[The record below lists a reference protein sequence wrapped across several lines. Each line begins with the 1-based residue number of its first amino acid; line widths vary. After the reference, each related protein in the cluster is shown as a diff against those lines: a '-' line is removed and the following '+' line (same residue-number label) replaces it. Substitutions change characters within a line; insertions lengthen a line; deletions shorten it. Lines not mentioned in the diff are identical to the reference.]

1 MKKFLSTFV
10 AALSLLGGSA
20 AMAQQ
25 MPQMPP
31 LPMDP
36 AVRYGQ
42 LPNGLTYY
50 IRHNDLPEQHAEFFI
65 AQRVGSVLEED
76 SQRGLAHFLE
86 HMAFN
91 GTKNFPGK
99 NMLDYLQRH
108 GVKFGTNVNA
118 YTSID
123 ETVYNISDVPTDPTQ
138 HPGIVD
144 SCLLMLHDWSG
155 YISLLD
161 EEIESERGVI
171 HEEWRS
177 RNSPMLRMYDVI
189 LPKLLPGNRYA
200 DRMPIGKTLG
210 ENHLGVVDDFKPQEL
225 RDYYQKWYRP
235 DLQGIFVVGDVDV
248 DEVEQ
253 KITTLWSDIHVPEG
267 APERVYFP
275 VEDNV
280 EPLVAVASDPEQA
293 QNVLLICYKSDPM
306 PDEMKLTQM
315 GYITDIIENI
325 ISSALNQRLQEL
337 VLKADAPYL
346 GSEVGFGKYLLAKTK
361 DAFEVDVVFQDN
373 EWQKGLNAAMQ
384 VVLSAVQYGFTDA
397 EIERVKAEMLSRI
410 ENAYNERD
418 KRKNRQLV
426 SEIQRHYLSAEPMP
440 GLELEYQMTQQMLPM
455 FNAAMINQVA
465 QQMVTPE
472 NVALCIFGQ
481 QKESNQ
487 LPTEA
492 ELLAAYNAALQQEIK
507 PYEEKLSGIK
517 LLPAPPTAKGAIAR
531 MEDGQFGSK
540 VWTLNN
546 GIKVVYKVTDFK
558 QDQVLFEAYSDGGY
572 RTDLS
577 QPVAVRNL
585 LENIYSLG
593 GLGEF
598 SVSDLPKVLA
608 GKRAS
613 VGVNIS
619 ANSEYLEGSAAPKD
633 LRCLFE
639 QIYLTFT
646 APRYDEEA
654 AQALYNQIESQYKM
668 LEGNPDKIMSD
679 SLTLTMYRGQ
689 KDMAPM
695 QLEDLKAIDYK
706 RDFETAKKRFANAA
720 DFTFYFVGNVNEDS
734 LRVMCEEY
742 FGALPV
748 SKEREQRPS
757 EVMPTRGTREN
768 RFDLPMQQAKTSVYN
783 FFYLFD
789 QPYTL
794 KDALMTNMVG
804 QITSIVFT
812 ETIREREGGVYSPG
826 AQAGFNH
833 RTGVQTMI
841 YLFDTGADKR
851 EHIENVAFAEFKK
864 MGDEGVPADAFQ
876 KVHDYLVKQHEEQ
889 LKENSYWLN
898 QIEAFD
904 QNGWNDVDGWN
915 EALDSITLED
925 IQQLIKRFCNEADRV
940 QFVANGVE
948 VK

>member
-1 MKKFLSTFV
+1 
-10 AALSLLGGSA
+10 
-20 AMAQQ
+20 MAQQ

-76 SQRGLAHFLE
+76 NQRGLAHFLE

-99 NMLDYLQRH
+99 AMLDYLQRH

-155 YISLLD
+155 YIALED
-161 EEIESERGVI
+161 DEIESERGVI

-177 RNSPMLRMYDVI
+177 RNSAMLRMYDVI
-189 LPKLLPGNRYA
+189 LPKLLPNNRYN

-210 ENHLGVVDDFKPQEL
+210 ENHLGVVDDFKPNEL
-225 RDYYQKWYRP
+225 RDYYKAWYRP
-235 DLQGIFVVGDVDV
+235 DLQGIFIVGDVDV
-248 DEVEQ
+248 DAVEQ
-253 KITTLWSDIHVPEG
+253 KINELWSDIHVPEN

-275 VEDNV
+275 VEDND

-293 QNVLLICYKSDPM
+293 QNVMLVCYKSDKM
-306 PDEMKLTQM
+306 PDEMHLTQM
-315 GYITDIIENI
+315 GYIQDVIENI

-346 GSEVGFGKYLLAKTK
+346 GAGAEFGNYLLAKTK

-373 EWQKGLNAAMQ
+373 QWKKGLEAAMG

-397 EIERVKAEMLSRI
+397 EIERVKAEFLSQM

-426 SEIQRHYLSAEPMP
+426 SEIQRHYLQAEPMP
-440 GLELEYQMTQQMLPM
+440 GIELEYQMVQQMLPM
-455 FNAAMINQVA
+455 FSAAMINQVA
-465 QQMVTPE
+465 QQLVTPN
-472 NVALCIFGQ
+472 NVALCVLGQ
-481 QKESNQ
+481 QKEGNV

-492 ELLAAYNAALQQEIK
+492 ELLEAYKAALQQEVK

-517 LLPAPPTAKGAIAR
+517 LLPAPPTQKTKIAKT
-531 MEDGQFGSK
+531 EDGIFGSK
-540 VWTLNN
+540 VWTLDN
-546 GIKVVYKVTDFK
+546 GIKVVWKQTDYKK
-558 QDQVLFEAYSDGGY
+558 DQVLFEAFSQGGT

-577 QPVAVRNL
+577 QPKVVREL
-585 LENIYSLG
+585 MENIYSHG
-593 GLGEF
+593 GIGEF
-598 SVSDLPKVLA
+598 STTDLPKVLA

-613 VGVNIS
+613 VGVNIGT
-619 ANSEYLEGSAAPKD
+619 NSEYLQGSAAPKD
-633 LRCLFE
+633 IRSLFE
-639 QIYLTFT
+639 QVYLYFT

-654 AQALYNQIESQYKM
+654 ATALMNQLESQFKM

-679 SLTLTMYRGQ
+679 SLTMTLYAGQ
-689 KDMAPM
+689 KDMVPL
-695 QLEDLKAIDYK
+695 QLADLKDVNFK
-706 RDFETAKKRFANAA
+706 RDFEVAKKRFANAA
-720 DFTFYFVGNVNEDS
+720 DFTFYFVGNVDEDS

-742 FGALPV
+742 LGGLPV
-748 SKEREQRPS
+748 SAAREQRPA
-757 EVMPTRGTREN
+757 EVMPTRGSRQN

-789 QPYTL
+789 QKYNL
-794 KDALMTNMVG
+794 KDAIMTNMVG

-826 AQAGFNH
+826 AQAGFSQL
-833 RTGVQTMI
+833 TGTQTMI
-841 YLFDTGADKR
+841 YLFDTGADKL
-851 EHIENVAFAEFKK
+851 EHIEKVAFDEFKK
-864 MGDEGVPADAFQ
+864 MADEGVPADAFQ
-876 KVHDYLVKQHEEQ
+876 KVHDYLAKQHEEQ
-889 LKENSYWLN
+889 LKENSYWRD
-898 QIEAFD
+898 QIQTYD
-904 QNGWNDVDGWN
+904 LYGINNVDGWQ

-925 IQQLIKRFCNEADRV
+925 VQNLIRRFVTEADRV

>member
-1 MKKFLSTFV
+1 
-10 AALSLLGGSA
+10 
-20 AMAQQ
+20 MAQQ

-76 SQRGLAHFLE
+76 NQRGLAHFLE

-99 NMLDYLQRH
+99 AMLDYLQRH

-155 YISLLD
+155 YIALED
-161 EEIESERGVI
+161 DEIESERGVI

-177 RNSPMLRMYDVI
+177 RNSAMLRMYDVI
-189 LPKLLPGNRYA
+189 LPKLLPNNRYN

-210 ENHLGVVDDFKPQEL
+210 ENHLGVVDDFKPNEL
-225 RDYYQKWYRP
+225 RDYYKAWYRP
-235 DLQGIFVVGDVDV
+235 DLQGIFIVGDVDV
-248 DEVEQ
+248 DAVEQ
-253 KITTLWSDIHVPEG
+253 KINELWSDIHVPEN

-275 VEDNV
+275 VEDNE

-293 QNVLLICYKSDPM
+293 QNVMLVCYKSDKM
-306 PDEMKLTQM
+306 PDEMHLTQM
-315 GYITDIIENI
+315 GYIQDVIENI

-346 GSEVGFGKYLLAKTK
+346 GAGAEFGNYLLAKTK
-361 DAFEVDVVFQDN
+361 DAFEVDVIFQDN
-373 EWQKGLNAAMQ
+373 QWKKGLEAAMG

-397 EIERVKAEMLSRI
+397 EIERVKAEFLSQM

-426 SEIQRHYLSAEPMP
+426 SEIQRHYLQAEPMP
-440 GLELEYQMTQQMLPM
+440 GIELEYQMVQQMLPM
-455 FNAAMINQVA
+455 FSAAMINQVA
-465 QQMVTPE
+465 QQLVTPN
-472 NVALCIFGQ
+472 NVALCVLGQ
-481 QKESNQ
+481 QKEGNV

-492 ELLAAYNAALQQEIK
+492 ELLEAYKAALQQEVK

-517 LLPAPPTAKGAIAR
+517 LLPAPPTQKAKIAKT
-531 MEDGQFGSK
+531 EDGIFGSK
-540 VWTLNN
+540 VWTLDN
-546 GIKVVYKVTDFK
+546 GIKVVWKQTDYKK
-558 QDQVLFEAYSDGGY
+558 DQVLFEAFSQGGT

-577 QPVAVRNL
+577 QPKVVREL
-585 LENIYSLG
+585 MENIYSHG
-593 GLGEF
+593 GIGEF
-598 SVSDLPKVLA
+598 STTDLPKVLA

-613 VGVNIS
+613 VGVNIGT
-619 ANSEYLEGSAAPKD
+619 NSEYLQGSAAPKD
-633 LRCLFE
+633 IRSLFE
-639 QIYLTFT
+639 QVYLYFT

-654 AQALYNQIESQYKM
+654 ATALMNQLESQFKM

-679 SLTLTMYRGQ
+679 SLTMTLYAGQ
-689 KDMAPM
+689 KDMVPL
-695 QLEDLKAIDYK
+695 QLADLKDVNFK
-706 RDFETAKKRFANAA
+706 RDFEVAKKRFANAA
-720 DFTFYFVGNVNEDS
+720 DFTFYFVGNVDEDS

-742 FGALPV
+742 LGGLPV
-748 SKEREQRPS
+748 SAAREQRPA
-757 EVMPTRGTREN
+757 EVMPTRGSRQN

-789 QPYTL
+789 QKYNL
-794 KDALMTNMVG
+794 KDAIMTNMVG

-826 AQAGFNH
+826 AQAGFSQL
-833 RTGVQTMI
+833 TGTQTMI
-841 YLFDTGADKR
+841 YLFDTGADKL
-851 EHIENVAFAEFKK
+851 EHIEKVAFDEFKK
-864 MGDEGVPADAFQ
+864 MADEGVPADAFQ
-876 KVHDYLVKQHEEQ
+876 KVHDYLAKQHEEQ
-889 LKENSYWLN
+889 LKENSYWRD
-898 QIEAFD
+898 QIQTYD
-904 QNGWNDVDGWN
+904 LYGINNVDGWQ

-925 IQQLIKRFCNEADRV
+925 VQNLIRRFVTEADRV

>member
-1 MKKFLSTFV
+1 
-10 AALSLLGGSA
+10 
-20 AMAQQ
+20 MAQQ

-76 SQRGLAHFLE
+76 NQRGLAHFLE

-99 NMLDYLQRH
+99 AMLDYLQRH

-155 YISLLD
+155 YIALED
-161 EEIESERGVI
+161 DEIESERGVI

-177 RNSPMLRMYDVI
+177 RNSAMLRMYDVI
-189 LPKLLPGNRYA
+189 LPKLLPNNRYN

-210 ENHLGVVDDFKPQEL
+210 ENHLGVVDDFKPNEL
-225 RDYYQKWYRP
+225 RDYYKAWYRP
-235 DLQGIFVVGDVDV
+235 DLQGIFIVGDVDV
-248 DEVEQ
+248 DAVEQ
-253 KITTLWSDIHVPEG
+253 KINELWSDIHVPEN

-275 VEDNV
+275 VEDND

-293 QNVLLICYKSDPM
+293 QNVMLVCYKSDKM
-306 PDEMKLTQM
+306 PDEMHLTQM
-315 GYITDIIENI
+315 GYIQDVIENI

-346 GSEVGFGKYLLAKTK
+346 NAGAEFGDYLLAKTK
-361 DAFEVDVVFQDN
+361 DAFEVDVIFQDN
-373 EWQKGLNAAMQ
+373 QWKKGLEAAMG

-397 EIERVKAEMLSRI
+397 EIERVKAEFLSQM

-426 SEIQRHYLSAEPMP
+426 SEIQRHYLQAEPMP
-440 GLELEYQMTQQMLPM
+440 GIELEYQMVQQMLPM
-455 FNAAMINQVA
+455 FSAAMINQVA
-465 QQMVTPE
+465 QQLVTPN
-472 NVALCIFGQ
+472 NVALCVLGQ
-481 QKESNQ
+481 QKEGNV

-492 ELLAAYNAALQQEIK
+492 ELLEAYKAALQQEVK

-517 LLPAPPTAKGAIAR
+517 LLPAPPTQKTNIAKT
-531 MEDGQFGSK
+531 EDGIFGSK
-540 VWTLNN
+540 VWTLDN
-546 GIKVVYKVTDFK
+546 GIKVVWKQTDYKK
-558 QDQVLFEAYSDGGY
+558 DQVLFEAFSQGGT

-577 QPVAVRNL
+577 QPKVVREL
-585 LENIYSLG
+585 MENIYSHG
-593 GLGEF
+593 GIGEF
-598 SVSDLPKVLA
+598 STTDLPKVLA

-613 VGVNIS
+613 VGVNIGT
-619 ANSEYLEGSAAPKD
+619 NSEYLQGSAAPKD
-633 LRCLFE
+633 IRSLFE
-639 QIYLTFT
+639 QVYLYFT

-654 AQALYNQIESQYKM
+654 ATALMNQLESQFKM

-679 SLTLTMYRGQ
+679 SLTMTLYAGQ
-689 KDMAPM
+689 KDMVPL
-695 QLEDLKAIDYK
+695 QLADLKDVNFK
-706 RDFETAKKRFANAA
+706 RDFEVAKKRFANAA
-720 DFTFYFVGNVNEDS
+720 DFTFYFVGNVDEDS

-742 FGALPV
+742 LGGLPV
-748 SKEREQRPS
+748 SAAREQRPA
-757 EVMPTRGTREN
+757 EVMPTRGSRQN

-789 QPYTL
+789 QKYNL
-794 KDALMTNMVG
+794 KDAIMTNMVG

-826 AQAGFNH
+826 AQAGFSQL
-833 RTGVQTMI
+833 TGTQTMI
-841 YLFDTGADKR
+841 YLFDTGADKL
-851 EHIENVAFAEFKK
+851 EHIEKVAFDEFKK
-864 MGDEGVPADAFQ
+864 MADEGVPADAFQ
-876 KVHDYLVKQHEEQ
+876 KVHDYLAKQHEEQ
-889 LKENSYWLN
+889 LKENSYWRD
-898 QIEAFD
+898 QIQTYD
-904 QNGWNDVDGWN
+904 LYGINNVDGWQ

-925 IQQLIKRFCNEADRV
+925 VQNLIRRFVTEADRV